1 MSPTSRSG
9 SLFVV
14 SAPSGAGK
22 TSLVRALLGELPNLR
37 LSVSCTTRPARPGEV
52 HGVDYEFLDRNE
64 FIRRRDAGDFLE
76 WAQVHDNLYATSRA
90 WIESRIAAGED
101 VILEIDWQGAV
112 QVRRQFPDAVLVF
125 IAPPSID
132 ELRRRLESRGQDSP
146 EVIEQRVQAARPELA
161 EAGRFEYVIIN
172 QEFAGALRQLAAIVE
187 AARCRFA
194 QQRARHRALFDGLG
208 IRATRAHPE

>member
-1 MSPTSRSG
+1 MNPIPQSG

-22 TSLVRALLGELPNLR
+22 TSLVRALLGEQPNLR

-52 HGVDYEFLDRNE
+52 DGIDYEFLDRAE
-64 FIRRRDAGDFLE
+64 FTRRRDAGDFLE

-90 WIESRIAAGED
+90 WIEGRMAAGED
-101 VILEIDWQGAV
+101 VILEIDWQGAM
-112 QVRRQFPDAVLVF
+112 QVRRQFPRAVLVF

-132 ELRRRLESRGQDSP
+132 ELRHRLESRGQDSP
-146 EVIEQRVQAARPELA
+146 AVIEQRIQAARPELA

-187 AARCRFA
+187 ASRCRFA
-194 QQRARHRALFDGLG
+194 QQRVRHRSLFDGLG
-208 IRATRAHPE
+208 IDEERPLPE

>member
-1 MSPTSRSG
+1 MSPTSQSG
-9 SLFVV
+9 SLFVI

-37 LSVSCTTRPARPGEV
+37 LSVSCTTRSARPGEV
-52 HGVDYEFLDRNE
+52 NGLDYEFLDRDE

-76 WAQVHDNLYATSRA
+76 WAEVHDNLYATSRA
-90 WIESRIAAGED
+90 WIEERMAAGED

-125 IAPPSID
+125 IAPPSIE

-146 EVIEQRVQAARPELA
+146 EVIEQRIQAARPELA
-161 EAGRFEYVIIN
+161 QAGRFEYVIIN
-172 QEFAGALRQLAAIVE
+172 QEFAGALRQLSAIVE

-194 QQRARHRALFDGLG
+194 QQRSRHRALFDGLG
-208 IRATRAHPE
+208 IREARIQPE

>member
-1 MSPTSRSG
+1 MSPTPRSG
-9 SLFVV
+9 SLFVI

-52 HGVDYEFLDRNE
+52 HGVDYEFLDREE
-64 FIRRRDAGDFLE
+64 FVRRRDAGDFLE

-90 WIESRIAAGED
+90 WIEGRIAAGED
-101 VILEIDWQGAV
+101 VILEIDWQGAM

-125 IAPPSID
+125 IAPPSIA

-146 EVIEQRVQAARPELA
+146 EVIEQRIQAARPELA

-194 QQRARHRALFDGLG
+194 QQRSRHGALFDGLG